1 MIRNQRH
8 NNRGSK
14 FRSNDRNF
22 RNNRSNGFKSNSNR
36 GYQST
41 FPGRNNQNASKMIEK
56 YNNLGREALANGD
69 KVASENFYQHADH
82 FLRISLEQ
90 ESHKAIKTSNENTV
104 DQSNGKSLSEN
115 ELKTNKKEVTSNK
128 QV

>member
-14 FRSNDRNF
+14 FRSNDRNY

-36 GYQST
+36 GYQNS

-56 YNNLGREALANGD
+56 YNNLGREALATGD

-90 ESHKAIKTSNENTV
+90 ESHKVIKTSSENV
-104 DQSNGKSLSEN
+104 ADKSNGKSLSEN
-115 ELKTNKKEVTSNK
+115 KIEVSKEEITLDK
-128 QV
+128 PI